1 MPDSSVM
8 AVVVLVVVIVGLA
21 LLIRPYFR
29 QKRERTEQ
37 LQVIAAQRGWTFVR
51 AATVD
56 TIPGCES
63 FELFISRHSRT
74 IENMM
79 SGEAD
84 GIKTAVFDYSYV
96 SDHGEEG
103 SGGETQTVLY
113 LESSKLNVPHFSL
126 QPENVLHKLFPNFGF
141 QDIDFGQRP
150 AFSNQYLLSGD
161 DEGTIRNTFNDWL
174 LAFYETHLGI
184 CTEGRGNQLFI
195 YRDNQTLE
203 PSEIQSLIDLGLNIL
218 NLLPRQH

>member
-21 LLIRPYFR
+21 LIIRPYFR
-29 QKRERTEQ
+29 QKRERMEQ

-126 QPENVLHKLFPNFGF
+126 QPENVLHKLFPNLGF
-141 QDIDFGQRP
+141 KDIDFGQRP

-174 LAFYETHLGI
+174 LAFYETHPGI

-218 NLLPRQH
+218 SLLTRQL

>member
-1 MPDSSVM
+1 M
-8 AVVVLVVVIVGLA
+8 AVVVLVVVVVGLA

-51 AATVD
+51 ADTVD

-63 FELFISRHSRT
+63 FELFSSRHSKT

-96 SDHGEEG
+96 SDRGEEG
-103 SGGETQTVLY
+103 RGAETQTVLH
-113 LESSKLNVPHFSL
+113 LESGKLSVPHFSL
-126 QPENVLHKLFPNFGF
+126 KPENVLHKLFPNFGF

-150 AFSNQYLLSGD
+150 TFSSQYLLSGK
-161 DEGTIRNTFNDWL
+161 DEQAIRNTFNDWL
-174 LAFYETHLGI
+174 LAFYETHPGI

-195 YRDNQTLE
+195 YRDNQRLE
-203 PSEIQSLIDLGLNIL
+203 PSEIQSFIDLGLNIL
-218 NLLPRQH
+218 HLLPNQV